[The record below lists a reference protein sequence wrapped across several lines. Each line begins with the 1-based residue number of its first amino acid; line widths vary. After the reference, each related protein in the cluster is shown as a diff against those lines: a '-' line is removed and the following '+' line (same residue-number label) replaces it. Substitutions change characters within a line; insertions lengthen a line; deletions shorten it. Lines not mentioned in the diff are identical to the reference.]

1 MADILPEQPS
11 ANSKIRLQIL
21 SGGYLHLP
29 MKYFV
34 AGSDSNDVRRVPSM
48 SWLLEHEPT
57 GQKVIFDLG
66 IRKDIENYTPAVV
79 ERLQSVIK
87 SEVPEDVFTSLAQKH
102 ADPQSDIRAVI
113 FSHLHYDHIGD
124 PSKFG
129 PETEFLIG
137 PGAKELLH
145 GADSYPCNAHS
156 HFDSKLLPPDR
167 TVELP
172 AASDGSF
179 WAPLGPFPESHDYF
193 GDQSMYI
200 INAPGHCPGH
210 VNLLLRIGVTRWIFL
225 AGDSTH
231 DIRILN
237 GVGET
242 AVYLDEKTGRSKC
255 AHHDKELAEIHLQ
268 RVQELRKLD
277 NVQVIL
283 AHDQSIYENLCN
295 RFGSGVKAQ

>member
-1 MADILPEQPS
+1 MTDILPKQPTI
-11 ANSKIRLQIL
+11 NSKIRVQIL
-21 SGGYLHLP
+21 SGGFLHLP

-34 AGSDSNDVRRVPSM
+34 AGSDPNDVRRVPSM

-66 IRKDIENYTPAVV
+66 IRKDIEKYTPAVF
-79 ERLQSVIK
+79 ERLQNVIK
-87 SEVPEDVFTSLAQKH
+87 SEVPKDVFASLTQRH
-102 ADPQSDIRAVI
+102 IDPSSDIRAII

-129 PETEFLIG
+129 PKTEFLIG
-137 PGAKELLH
+137 PGAKQLLH
-145 GADSYPCNAHS
+145 GPDSYPCNAFS
-156 HFDSKLLPPDR
+156 HFDSKLLPKDR

-172 AASDGSF
+172 PADDRSF
-179 WAPLGPFPESHDYF
+179 WAPLGPFPDVHDFF

-210 VNLLLRIGVTRWIFL
+210 INLLVRSDVNQWMLL
-225 AGDSTH
+225 AGDTTH
-231 DIRILN
+231 DTRILN
-237 GVGET
+237 GIGMT

-268 RVQELRKLD
+268 RVREMRKLE

-283 AHDQSIYENLCN
+283 AHDNAIYNSLCD
-295 RFGSGVKAQ
+295 RFGPGLQT

>member
-1 MADILPEQPS
+1 MADNLPEQLD

-66 IRKDIENYTPAVV
+66 IRQDIENYTPAVF
-79 ERLQSVIK
+79 ERLQNVIK
-87 SEVPEDVFTSLAQKH
+87 SEVSEDVFASLSQKKV
-102 ADPQSDIRAVI
+102 DLESDIRAVI
-113 FSHLHYDHIGD
+113 FSHLHYDHIGN

-129 PETEFLIG
+129 PETKFIIG
-137 PGAKELLH
+137 PGAKSLLH
-145 GADSYPCNAHS
+145 GKDSYPYNAKS
-156 HFDSKLLPPDR
+156 HFDSKLLPSDR

-172 AASDGSF
+172 YGTDTSF
-179 WAPLGPFPESHDYF
+179 WSPLGPFPEAHDFF
-193 GDQSMYI
+193 GDHSMYI
-200 INAPGHCPGH
+200 VNAPGHCPGH
-210 VNLLLRIGVTRWIFL
+210 VNLLVRVGVSQWVLL
-225 AGDSTH
+225 AGDTTH

-242 AVYLDEKTGRSKC
+242 AFYIDDQTGLSKC
-255 AHHDKELAEIHLQ
+255 AHHDNELAQIHLQ
-268 RVQELRKLD
+268 RVQELAKLD
-277 NVQVIL
+277 SVQVIL
-283 AHDQSIYENLCN
+283 AHDAGIHDSLWG
-295 RFGSGVKAQ
+295 RFG